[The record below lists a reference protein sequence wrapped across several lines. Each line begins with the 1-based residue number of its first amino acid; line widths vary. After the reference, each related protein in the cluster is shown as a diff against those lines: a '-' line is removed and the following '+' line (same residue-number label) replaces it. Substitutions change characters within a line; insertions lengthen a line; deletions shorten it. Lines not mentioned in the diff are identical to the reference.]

1 MGTLNKTIRG
11 LNKGTA
17 TLTASDGTHT
27 ASVQIEC
34 KAIIDIDDLLHD
46 ITMGNYVQYD
56 YTFTNAD
63 GTPGAQEP
71 TITSADTDIATVS
84 DKTYNATTGRGSFRV
99 NAIKHTDE
107 AATTIT
113 ISGYSG
119 GEAFTKSIG
128 VNAKK
133 PTAAFDQDVWNFNS
147 STVGCA
153 VRGTYTGSPND
164 MELYNIIIDDGAGG
178 QPHVTN
184 ELKFINSDGTF
195 SMSFDTP
202 SGSGTDRIYV
212 TYNLLGTV
220 STVATATISWGDAP
234 QFEEGTT
241 PADNGDDVVGGG
253 A

>member
-1 MGTLNKTIRG
+1 M
-11 LNKGTA
+11 
-17 TLTASDGTHT
+17 
-27 ASVQIEC
+27 QIQC
-34 KAIIDIDDLLHD
+34 KAIIDIDSPLDE

-84 DKTYNATTGRGSFRV
+84 NKTYNATTGEGSFRV

-119 GEAFTKSIG
+119 GQAFSKAIEVT
-128 VNAKK
+128 AKK

-147 STVGCA
+147 DTACSVT
-153 VRGTYTGSPND
+153 GTFTGADSD
-164 MELYNIIIDDGAGG
+164 MSNYSLIIDDGMGG
-178 QPHVTN
+178 QPHIVN
-184 ELKFINSDGTF
+184 ETTIFNTGGTF
-195 SMSFDTP
+195 SSSFRTP
-202 SGSGTDRIYV
+202 SGSGTDRVRV
-212 TYNLLGTV
+212 TYDLLGTV
-220 STVATATISWGDAP
+220 STVATATINWGDAP
-234 QFEEGTT
+234 QFEEETT